1 MEACWE
7 AWSLAGTK
15 SMKKSTLFVRPNLT
29 VFALGAIAMLV
40 LQQMI
45 SDGKSSD
52 QWLLKVSSANA
63 RELGDSE
70 MRDLMR
76 TAIENPSAE
85 NYLRLSLL
93 CERRGD
99 FRRALLFLRES
110 ERYGA
115 VDELE

>member
-1 MEACWE
+1 M
-7 AWSLAGTK
+7 
-15 SMKKSTLFVRPNLT
+15 KSTLFVRPNLT

-40 LQQMI
+40 LQQLI
-45 SDGKSSD
+45 SDGSASD

-85 NYLRLSLL
+85 NYLHLSLL

-110 ERYGA
+110 ERLG
-115 VDELE
+115 DMDDLE